1 MDRSLGAW
9 ALRDCNTPFLGPL
22 GLGWDSLE
30 PAWVTPGAGV
40 YVCERDRL
48 TNCPRGSGSPVLT
61 SPSWRSPE
69 PLDPHPTL
77 RARCTLSLARGR
89 EGQDLLEEG
98 CLGLQGLPPAHPLLC
113 CLLGCI
119 PLPSLPGEGM
129 SSSSLCGQVGK
140 LRLAQD
146 PRMQP
151 SPASFTILML
161 SDPQSPLKGFQA
173 GAPGPGCGPIS

>member
-77 RARCTLSLARGR
+77 RPRCTLSLARGR

-98 CLGLQGLPPAHPLLC
+98 CLGLQRLPTAPPPPVLPVGLHPPPLTSWGRDVIIVLVWTGGETEAC
-113 CLLGCI
+113 
-119 PLPSLPGEGM
+119 PGPPH
-129 SSSSLCGQVGK
+129 
-140 LRLAQD
+140 AA
-146 PRMQP
+146 QP
-151 SPASFTILML
+151 SILHHP
-161 SDPQSPLKGFQA
+161 DA
-173 GAPGPGCGPIS
+173 E